1 MIMTY
6 FSANATVADPPCVL
20 NGDPPCASRESQ
32 GVSRRES
39 PLIVLVSLSFGRVHC
54 LCLPCPCLLY
64 SLSRVP
70 TH

>member
-32 GVSRRES
+32 GVSRGES
-39 PLIVLVSLSFGRVHC
+39 PLPRHDP
-54 LCLPCPCLLY
+54 PCA
-64 SLSRVP
+64 
-70 TH
+70 